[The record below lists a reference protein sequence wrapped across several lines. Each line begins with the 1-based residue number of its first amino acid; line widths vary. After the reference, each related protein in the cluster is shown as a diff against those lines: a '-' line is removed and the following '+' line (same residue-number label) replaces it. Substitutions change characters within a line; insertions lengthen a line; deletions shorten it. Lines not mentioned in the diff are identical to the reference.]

1 MINFFKNFFLKFK
14 LKKRLKVLKFQSKG
28 EIKSLDSM
36 LILTSNN
43 DFDENIFFSLA
54 KSLKIPTKKITLIV
68 ISEKKLPKAK
78 TKFGNIIN
86 LSKEKVGFFGTL
98 DEETLKFFDQRFD
111 LQINYFSLS
120 GIFPEFISA
129 SCSSKLRVGFYE
141 VNHEISDIV
150 FNISLKDKQAFLN
163 ESINYLNSFLKK

>member
-1 MINFFKNFFLKFK
+1 MINFFKNFFLKYK

-54 KSLKIPTKKITLIV
+54 KSLKISTKKITLIV
-68 ISEKKLPKAK
+68 VSEKKLPKAK

-86 LSKEKVGFFGTL
+86 CSVKKKL
-98 DEETLKFFDQRFD
+98 DCLE
-111 LQINYFSLS
+111 
-120 GIFPEFISA
+120 
-129 SCSSKLRVGFYE
+129 
-141 VNHEISDIV
+141 H
-150 FNISLKDKQAFLN
+150 
-163 ESINYLNSFLKK
+163 

>member
-1 MINFFKNFFLKFK
+1 MINFFKDIFLRYKFN
-14 LKKRLKVLKFQSKG
+14 KRLEVLKFQSKG

-36 LILTSNN
+36 VILTSNHE
-43 DFDENIFFSLA
+43 FDENIFFSLA
-54 KSLKIPTKKITLIV
+54 KSLKISTKKITLIV
-68 ISEKKLPKAK
+68 ISEKKLPQGK

-86 LSKEKVGFFGTL
+86 LSKEKVGLFGAL
-98 DEETLKFFDQRFD
+98 DEETLKFFDQKFD

-129 SCSSKLRVGFYE
+129 SCSSKLRLGFYE
-141 VNHEISDIV
+141 VNHEINDIV
-150 FNISLKDKQAFLN
+150 FNINLKDEQAFLN